1 MSTKGKRGALYL
13 RVSTGEQHAENQRP
27 EVEQLATAR
36 GVDVVLRE
44 EEAAST
50 RYKRPAFD
58 RIMTAARRRKIDV
71 VVIWA
76 LDRLGRSMVG
86 NLEAVLELDRLGVEV
101 VSVREP
107 WLDTQG
113 PTRSLLVA
121 IFSWVAEQERD
132 QRSAR
137 TKAGLARVKAKGVKL
152 GPPRRNVN
160 VAVACSLKNSG
171 KTWAQVARVLQV
183 GRSTLL
189 RAVQAD
195 RAARCV
201 LLVTEKGDESPR
213 PANVLAPAGPNLP
226 IA

>member
-1 MSTKGKRGALYL
+1 MNKGKRGALYL

-27 EVEQLATAR
+27 EVEQIAAAR
-36 GVDVVLRE
+36 GLDVVMQE

-58 RIMTAARRRKIDV
+58 RIMTAARGRKVDV

-137 TKAGLARVKAKGVKL
+137 TKAGLARVVKSGRTL
-152 GPPRRNVN
+152 GRPAVSVN
-160 VAVACSLKNSG
+160 VEAARSMKADG
-171 KTWAQVARVLQV
+171 KTWPQVARALGVS
-183 GRSTLL
+183 RSAVL
-189 RAVQAD
+189 RAVKA
-195 RAARCV
+195 
-201 LLVTEKGDESPR
+201 SP
-213 PANVLAPAGPNLP
+213 A
-226 IA
+226 